1 MSEIPTLKRLER
13 RDNDMLL
20 SWDDGTEH
28 TITYNDLRYYCP
40 CAKCGPL
47 RNEDETALSLR
58 RQVESQENE
67 KPTVRTTGNYALI
80 FEWSDGCSSGIFRFE
95 RIWSIGESNDPDGGR
110 TYVHGAW

>member
-58 RQVESQENE
+58 RQVESQ
-67 KPTVRTTGNYALI
+67 KKVRRVNNSLHV
-80 FEWSDGCSSGIFRFE
+80 CSE
-95 RIWSIGESNDPDGGR
+95 RLPSCQ
-110 TYVHGAW
+110 A